1 MIMSVFFKFFF
12 FSIQTRFLDIY
23 FLSVDLGIEKRLAL
37 EKVFLCDQF
46 FIFLHFLTSVVT

>member
-1 MIMSVFFKFFF
+1 MIMSVFFKFF

-37 EKVFLCDQF
+37 EKFFLCHQF